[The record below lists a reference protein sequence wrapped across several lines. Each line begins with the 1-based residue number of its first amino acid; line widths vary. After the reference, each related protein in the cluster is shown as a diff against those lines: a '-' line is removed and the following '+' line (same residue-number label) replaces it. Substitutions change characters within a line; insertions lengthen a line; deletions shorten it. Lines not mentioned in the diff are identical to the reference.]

1 MQYWL
6 PQELTMQG
14 EQVEIANFLAQHP
27 PFDDL
32 PQKAINELAQNVE
45 VAYFRAETEIL
56 KLGQDISDL
65 YVIRSGSV
73 EMYRRDGELYNRLAT
88 AGIFGQMGLLMN
100 RKVRFPATALEDTLV
115 YCINADLFNR
125 YCNEFDGFAEYFEA
139 DGNVRLHQAIVE
151 QADSNDLTTAKI
163 KSLIHRD
170 VVTVDASTPV
180 QDIAQ
185 LMTDES
191 VSSVLVTDVNKPIN
205 DDPLEDD
212 GQVVGIITDKDLRI
226 KVVAQGLS
234 FETLAKEIMSTNLI
248 LLDENDYIFEAVL
261 AMLRDNLH
269 HLPVVKK
276 KRPIGVISLSDILR
290 YESQSSLL
298 LVRGILAQQSID
310 DLAHYAR
317 QLPNV
322 FVRMVNEDANS
333 HMVGTAMAVIG
344 RTFKQRLLVLA
355 EEKFG
360 PPPVP
365 YCFIALGSMARD
377 EQLIVTDQ
385 DNALILDD
393 SYDDEIHNEYFQNLS
408 DFVCDGLAQ
417 CGYTYCDGEIMA
429 SFKKWRKTRSEWFE
443 QFAQWIA
450 EPKPQALLNSSIFF
464 DLDGVW
470 GKTKWAT
477 DLQVFIAKQSKSN
490 RIFLANMAA
499 NARNRTPPLGFF
511 KGFVL
516 EHNGQHQRSMNLKR
530 RGTAPLSD
538 VIRVHALAIGS
549 RTQNSFERLEDIIE
563 AKLLPQG
570 KAQDLRD
577 ALEYIAMTRIR
588 HQAWQI
594 EQGEEPDNNI
604 DPHLLSPFEQR
615 NLKEAFAILEKA
627 QSYLKFSYTAH
638 SSVK

>member
-1 MQYWL
+1 MQA
-6 PQELTMQG
+6 
-14 EQVEIANFLAQHP
+14 EQVEIAQFLAQHP

-32 PQKAINELAQNVE
+32 PTKALNELAQQVE
-45 VAYFRAETEIL
+45 VAYYRSQTDIL
-56 KLGQDISDL
+56 TLGQDIADL
-65 YVIRSGSV
+65 FVIRSGSV
-73 EMYRRDGELYNRLAT
+73 EIYRRNNELYNRLEVG
-88 AGIFGQMGLLMN
+88 GIFGQMGLLMN
-100 RKVRFPATALEDTLV
+100 RKVRFPAKALEDTLV
-115 YCINADLFNR
+115 YCINVDIFNR
-125 YCNEFDGFAEYFEA
+125 YCDEFDSFADYFEE
-139 DGNVRLHQAIVE
+139 DGNVRLRQAIVE
-151 QADSNDLTTAKI
+151 QADGNDLTTAKV

-170 VVTVDASTPV
+170 VVTVDTQTTV
-180 QDIAQ
+180 QDVAKI
-185 LMTDES
+185 MTDEA
-191 VSSVLVTDVNKPIN
+191 VSSVLVTDANKPIS
-205 DDPLEDD
+205 DDPEEDD
-212 GQVVGIITDKDLRI
+212 GQIAGIITDRDLRT
-226 KVVAQGLS
+226 KVVAEGLALNVKA
-234 FETLAKEIMSTNLI
+234 EQIMSTNLV
-248 LLDENDYIFEAVL
+248 LLDANAYVFEAVL

-269 HLPVVKK
+269 HLPVVQKR
-276 KRPIGVISLSDILR
+276 RPIGVISLSDILR

-298 LVRGILAQQSID
+298 LVRGILAQQTIE

-393 SYDDEIHNEYFQNLS
+393 SYDDDKHNDYFQNIS

-429 SFKKWRKTRSEWFE
+429 SFKKWRKTRSQWFD
-443 QFAQWIA
+443 QFTQWI
-450 EPKPQALLNSSIFF
+450 EQPKPQALLNSSIFF

-470 GKTKWAT
+470 GKTKWAEE
-477 DLQVFIAKQSKSN
+477 LKKFIAKQSKTN
-490 RIFLANMAA
+490 RVFLANMAA

-516 EHNGQHQRSMNLKR
+516 EHNGQHKRSMNLKR

-549 RTQNSFERLEDIIE
+549 RKQNSFERLEDIIE
-563 AKLLPQG
+563 AKLLPEG

-577 ALEYIAMTRIR
+577 SLEYIAMMRIR

-594 EQGEEPDNNI
+594 EQGEEPDNDL

-627 QSYLKFSYTAH
+627 QSYLKFSYSANVG
-638 SSVK
+638 VKH

>member
-1 MQYWL
+1 MQS
-6 PQELTMQG
+6 
-14 EQVEIANFLAQHP
+14 EQIEIAQFLSQHP

-32 PQKAINELAQNVE
+32 PQKALDELAKQVE
-45 VAYFRAETEIL
+45 VSYFRANTDIL
-56 KLGQDISDL
+56 QYGQDIADL
-65 YVIRSGSV
+65 YIIRSGAV

-115 YCINADLFNR
+115 YCINVDIFLQYCDEFEVFAD
-125 YCNEFDGFAEYFEA
+125 YFET

-151 QADSNDLTTAKI
+151 QADGNDLTTAKV
-163 KSLIHRD
+163 KSLLHRD
-170 VVTVDASTPV
+170 VVTVDATETV
-180 QDIAQ
+180 KNIAQ

-205 DDPLEDD
+205 NDPQEDD
-212 GQVVGIITDKDLRI
+212 GQVVGIITDKDLRT
-226 KVVAQGLS
+226 KVVAQGL
-234 FETLAKEIMSTNLI
+234 EYNTPAHVIMSTNLV
-248 LLDENDYIFEAVL
+248 LLDQNDYIFEAVL

-269 HLPVVKK
+269 HLPVVQK

-298 LVRGILAQQSID
+298 LVRGILAQQSVE
-310 DLAHYAR
+310 DLAHYAN
-317 QLPNV
+317 QLPRV

-344 RTFKQRLLVLA
+344 RTFKQRLLILA

-385 DNALILDD
+385 DNALILDN
-393 SYDDEIHNEYFQNLS
+393 SYDDEKHNAYFQNLS

-417 CGYTYCDGEIMA
+417 CGYSYCDGEIMA
-429 SFKKWRKTRSEWFE
+429 SFKKWRKTQDQWFE

-470 GKTKWAT
+470 GKTKWANELKT
-477 DLQVFIAKQSKSN
+477 YIAQHSANN
-490 RIFLANMAA
+490 RLFLANMAA

-516 EHNGQHQRSMNLKR
+516 EHNGQHQKSMNLKR

-538 VIRVHALAIGS
+538 VVRVHALAIGS
-549 RTQNSFERLEDIIE
+549 RKQNSFDRLEDIIE
-563 AKLLPQG
+563 ANVLPAG

-577 ALEYIAMTRIR
+577 ALEYISMTRIR

-594 EQGEEPDNNI
+594 EQGEVPDNNL

-615 NLKEAFAILEKA
+615 HLKDAFAILDKA
-627 QSYLKFSYTAH
+627 QNYLKFCYTAH
-638 SSVK
+638 SGVK

>member
-1 MQYWL
+1 MQA
-6 PQELTMQG
+6 
-14 EQVEIANFLAQHP
+14 EQVEIAQFLAQHP

-32 PQKAINELAQNVE
+32 PTNALNELAQQVE
-45 VAYFRAETEIL
+45 VAYYRSQTDIL
-56 KLGQDISDL
+56 TLGQDIADL
-65 YVIRSGSV
+65 FIIRSGSV
-73 EMYRRDGELYNRLAT
+73 EIYRRNNELYNRLDVG
-88 AGIFGQMGLLMN
+88 GIFGQMGLLMN
-100 RKVRFPATALEDTLV
+100 RKVRFPAKALEDTLV
-115 YCINADLFNR
+115 YCINFELFNR
-125 YCNEFDGFAEYFEA
+125 YCDEFDGFADYFEA
-139 DGNVRLHQAIVE
+139 DGNVRLRQALVE
-151 QADSNDLTTAKI
+151 QADSNDLTTAKV

-170 VVTVDASTPV
+170 VVTLSTQTTI
-180 QDIAQ
+180 QDVAKV
-185 LMTDES
+185 MTEEA
-191 VSSVLVTDVNKPIN
+191 VSSVLVTDLDKPIS
-205 DDPLEDD
+205 DDPEEDD
-212 GQVVGIITDKDLRI
+212 GQIVGIITDRDIRT
-226 KVVAQGLS
+226 KVVAQGLGLDV
-234 FETLAKEIMSTNLI
+234 TADKIMSTNLV
-248 LLDENDYIFEAVL
+248 LLDSNAYVFEAVL

-269 HLPVVKK
+269 HLPVVQKR
-276 KRPIGVISLSDILR
+276 RPIGVISLSDILR

-298 LVRGILAQQSID
+298 LVRGILAQQTIE

-333 HMVGTAMAVIG
+333 HMIGTAMAVIG

-355 EEKFG
+355 EEKYG

-393 SYDDEIHNEYFQNLS
+393 NYDDEKHNEYFQNIS

-417 CGYTYCDGEIMA
+417 CGYTYCSGEIMA
-429 SFKKWRKTRSEWFE
+429 SFKKWRKTRSQWFD
-443 QFAQWIA
+443 QFSQWIA
-450 EPKPQALLNSSIFF
+450 LPKPQALLNSSIFF

-470 GKTKWAT
+470 GKTKWA
-477 DLQVFIAKQSKSN
+477 DELKIFIAKQSKQN
-490 RIFLANMAA
+490 RVFLANMAA

-516 EHNGQHQRSMNLKR
+516 EHNGQHKRSMNLKR

-549 RTQNSFERLEDIIE
+549 RKQNSFERLEDIIE
-563 AKLLPQG
+563 SRLLPEG

-577 ALEYIAMTRIR
+577 ALEYIAMMRIR

-594 EQGEEPDNNI
+594 EQEEEPDNDI

-627 QSYLKFSYTAH
+627 QSYLKFSYSANVG
-638 SSVK
+638 VK

>member
-1 MQYWL
+1 MQA
-6 PQELTMQG
+6 
-14 EQVEIANFLAQHP
+14 EQVEIAQFLAQHP

-32 PQKAINELAQNVE
+32 PTNALNELAQQVE
-45 VAYFRAETEIL
+45 VAYYRSQTDIL
-56 KLGQDISDL
+56 TLGQDIADL
-65 YVIRSGSV
+65 FIIRSGSV
-73 EMYRRDGELYNRLAT
+73 EIYRRNNELYNRLDVG
-88 AGIFGQMGLLMN
+88 GIFGQMGLLMN
-100 RKVRFPATALEDTLV
+100 RKVRFPAKALEDTLV
-115 YCINADLFNR
+115 YCINFTLFNR
-125 YCNEFDGFAEYFEA
+125 FCDEFDGFADYFEA
-139 DGNVRLHQAIVE
+139 DGNVRLRQALVE
-151 QADSNDLTTAKI
+151 QADSNDLTTAKV

-170 VVTVDASTPV
+170 VVTLSTQTTI
-180 QDIAQ
+180 QDVAKV
-185 LMTDES
+185 MTEEA
-191 VSSVLVTDVNKPIN
+191 VSSVLVTDIDKPIS
-205 DDPLEDD
+205 DDPEEDD
-212 GQVVGIITDKDLRI
+212 GQIVGIITDRDIRT
-226 KVVAQGLS
+226 KVVAEGLGLDV
-234 FETLAKEIMSTNLI
+234 TADKIMSTNLV
-248 LLDENDYIFEAVL
+248 LLDSNAYVFEAVL

-269 HLPVVKK
+269 HLPVVQKR
-276 KRPIGVISLSDILR
+276 RPIGVISLSDILR

-298 LVRGILAQQSID
+298 LVRGILAQQTIE

-333 HMVGTAMAVIG
+333 HMIGTAMAVIG

-355 EEKFG
+355 EEKYG

-393 SYDDEIHNEYFQNLS
+393 NYDDEKHNEYFQNIS

-417 CGYTYCDGEIMA
+417 CGYTYCSGEIMA
-429 SFKKWRKTRSEWFE
+429 SFKKWRKTRSQWFD
-443 QFAQWIA
+443 QFSQWIA
-450 EPKPQALLNSSIFF
+450 LPKPQALLNSSIFF

-470 GKTKWAT
+470 GKTKWA
-477 DLQVFIAKQSKSN
+477 DELKIFIAKQSKQN
-490 RIFLANMAA
+490 RVFLANMAA

-516 EHNGQHQRSMNLKR
+516 EHNGQHKRSMNLKR

-549 RTQNSFERLEDIIE
+549 RKQNSFERLEDIIE
-563 AKLLPQG
+563 SRLLPEG

-577 ALEYIAMTRIR
+577 ALEYIAMMRIR

-594 EQGEEPDNNI
+594 EQEEEPDNDI

-627 QSYLKFSYTAH
+627 QSYLKFSYSANAG
-638 SSVK
+638 VK

>member
-1 MQYWL
+1 MQA
-6 PQELTMQG
+6 
-14 EQVEIANFLAQHP
+14 EQIEIAQFLAQHP
-27 PFDDL
+27 PFNDL
-32 PQKAINELAQNVE
+32 PIKALNELAQQVE
-45 VAYFRAETEIL
+45 VAYFRAQTEIL
-56 KLGQDISDL
+56 QLGQDIADL

-73 EMYRRDGELYNRLAT
+73 EMYRRNGELYNRLAVG
-88 AGIFGQMGLLMN
+88 GIFGQMGLLMN

-115 YCINADLFNR
+115 YCINVELFNR
-125 YCNEFDGFAEYFEA
+125 YCDEFDAFADYFET

-151 QADSNDLTTAKI
+151 QADSNDLTTAKV

-170 VVTVDASTPV
+170 VVTVLTTSTV
-180 QDIAQ
+180 QDVAK
-185 LMTDES
+185 LMSEEA
-191 VSSVLVTDVNKPIN
+191 VSSVLVTDINKPVN
-205 DDPLEDD
+205 DDPEEDD
-212 GQVVGIITDKDLRI
+212 GQVVGIITDRDLRN
-226 KVVAQGLS
+226 KVVAPGLS
-234 FETLAKEIMSTNLI
+234 FDTQAQHIMSTNLVI
-248 LLDENDYIFEAVL
+248 LDANAYVFEAVL
-261 AMLRDNLH
+261 AMLRDSLH
-269 HLPVVKK
+269 HLPVVQKR
-276 KRPIGVISLSDILR
+276 RPIGVISLSDILR

-298 LVRGILAQQSID
+298 LVRGILAQQSVE
-310 DLAHYAR
+310 DLTHYAR

-344 RTFKQRLLVLA
+344 RTFKQRLLILA
-355 EEKFG
+355 EEKYG
-360 PPPVP
+360 PAPVP

-393 SYDDEIHNEYFQNLS
+393 SYNDELHNEYFQNIA

-429 SFKKWRKTRSEWFE
+429 SFKKWRKTRSQWFE
-443 QFAQWIA
+443 QFADWIA
-450 EPKPQALLNSSIFF
+450 KPKPQTLLHSSIFF

-470 GKTKWAT
+470 GKTKWA
-477 DLQVFIAKQSKSN
+477 DELKVFVAKQSKAN
-490 RIFLANMAA
+490 RVFLANMAA

-516 EHNGQHQRSMNLKR
+516 EHNGQHKHSMNLKR

-549 RTQNSFERLEDIIE
+549 RKQNSFDRLEDIIA
-563 AKLLPQG
+563 AKSLPEG

-577 ALEYIAMTRIR
+577 ALEYIAMMRIR
-588 HQAWQI
+588 HQALQI
-594 EQGEEPDNNI
+594 EQGEEPDNNL
-604 DPHLLSPFEQR
+604 DPHQLSPFEQR

-627 QSYLKFSYTAH
+627 QNYLKFSFISNTN
-638 SSVK
+638 VK

>member
-1 MQYWL
+1 MQA
-6 PQELTMQG
+6 
-14 EQVEIANFLAQHP
+14 EQVEIAQFLAQHP

-32 PQKAINELAQNVE
+32 PTNALNELAQQVE
-45 VAYFRAETEIL
+45 VAYYRSQTDIL
-56 KLGQDISDL
+56 TLGQDIADL
-65 YVIRSGSV
+65 FIIRSGSV
-73 EMYRRDGELYNRLAT
+73 EIYRRNNELYNRLDVG
-88 AGIFGQMGLLMN
+88 GIFGQMGLLMN
-100 RKVRFPATALEDTLV
+100 RKVRFPAKALEDTLV
-115 YCINADLFNR
+115 YCINFTLFNR
-125 YCNEFDGFAEYFEA
+125 FCDEFDGFADYFEA
-139 DGNVRLHQAIVE
+139 DGNVRLRQALVE
-151 QADSNDLTTAKI
+151 QADSNDLTTAKV

-170 VVTVDASTPV
+170 VVTLSTQTTI
-180 QDIAQ
+180 QDVAKV
-185 LMTDES
+185 MTEEA
-191 VSSVLVTDVNKPIN
+191 VSSVLVTDLNKPIS
-205 DDPLEDD
+205 DDPEEDD
-212 GQVVGIITDKDLRI
+212 GQIVGIITDRDIRT
-226 KVVAQGLS
+226 KVVAEGLGLDV
-234 FETLAKEIMSTNLI
+234 TADKIMSTNLV
-248 LLDENDYIFEAVL
+248 LLDSNAYVFEAVL

-269 HLPVVKK
+269 HLPVVQKR
-276 KRPIGVISLSDILR
+276 RPIGVISLSDILR

-298 LVRGILAQQSID
+298 LVRGILAQQTIE

-333 HMVGTAMAVIG
+333 HMIGTAMAVIG

-355 EEKFG
+355 EEKYG

-393 SYDDEIHNEYFQNLS
+393 NYDDEKHNEYFQNIS

-417 CGYTYCDGEIMA
+417 CGYTYCSGEIMA
-429 SFKKWRKTRSEWFE
+429 SFKKWRKTRSQWFD
-443 QFAQWIA
+443 QFSQWIA
-450 EPKPQALLNSSIFF
+450 LPKPQALLNSSIFF

-470 GKTKWAT
+470 GKTKWA
-477 DLQVFIAKQSKSN
+477 DELKIFIAKQSKQN
-490 RIFLANMAA
+490 RVFLANMAA

-516 EHNGQHQRSMNLKR
+516 EHNGQHKRSMNLKR

-549 RTQNSFERLEDIIE
+549 RKQNSFERLEDIIE
-563 AKLLPQG
+563 SRLLPEG

-577 ALEYIAMTRIR
+577 ALEYIAMMRIR

-594 EQGEEPDNNI
+594 EQEEEPDNDI

-627 QSYLKFSYTAH
+627 QSYLKFSYSANAG
-638 SSVK
+638 VK

>member
-1 MQYWL
+1 MQS
-6 PQELTMQG
+6 
-14 EQVEIANFLAQHP
+14 EQIEIAQFLSQHP

-32 PQKAINELAQNVE
+32 PQKALDELAKQVE
-45 VAYFRAETEIL
+45 VSYFRANTDIL
-56 KLGQDISDL
+56 QYGQDIADL
-65 YVIRSGSV
+65 YIIRSGAV

-115 YCINADLFNR
+115 YCINVDIFLQYCDEFEVFAD
-125 YCNEFDGFAEYFEA
+125 YFET

-151 QADSNDLTTAKI
+151 QADGNDLTTAKV
-163 KSLIHRD
+163 KSLLHRD
-170 VVTVDASTPV
+170 VVTVDATETV
-180 QDIAQ
+180 KNIAQ
-185 LMTDES
+185 LMTAES

-205 DDPLEDD
+205 NDPQEDD
-212 GQVVGIITDKDLRI
+212 GQVVGIITDKDLRT
-226 KVVAQGLS
+226 KVVAKGL
-234 FETLAKEIMSTNLI
+234 EYNTPAHVIMSTNLV
-248 LLDENDYIFEAVL
+248 LLDQNDYIFEAVL

-269 HLPVVKK
+269 HLPVVQK

-298 LVRGILAQQSID
+298 LVRGILAQQSVE
-310 DLAHYAR
+310 DLAHYAN
-317 QLPNV
+317 QLPRV

-344 RTFKQRLLVLA
+344 RTFKQRLLILA

-385 DNALILDD
+385 DNALILDN
-393 SYDDEIHNEYFQNLS
+393 SYDDEKHNAYFQNLS

-417 CGYTYCDGEIMA
+417 CGYSYCDGEIMA
-429 SFKKWRKTRSEWFE
+429 SFKKWRKTQDQWFE

-470 GKTKWAT
+470 GKTKWANELKT
-477 DLQVFIAKQSKSN
+477 YIAQHSANN
-490 RIFLANMAA
+490 RVFLANMAA

-516 EHNGQHQRSMNLKR
+516 EHNGQHQKSMNLKR

-538 VIRVHALAIGS
+538 VVRVHALAIGS
-549 RTQNSFERLEDIIE
+549 RKQNSFDRLEDIIE
-563 AKLLPQG
+563 ANILPAG

-577 ALEYIAMTRIR
+577 ALEYISMTRIR

-594 EQGEEPDNNI
+594 EQGEVPDNNL

-615 NLKEAFAILEKA
+615 HLKDAFAILDKA
-627 QSYLKFSYTAH
+627 QNYLKFCYTAH
-638 SSVK
+638 SGVK

>member
-1 MQYWL
+1 MQS
-6 PQELTMQG
+6 
-14 EQVEIANFLAQHP
+14 EQIEIAQFLSQHP

-32 PQKAINELAQNVE
+32 PQKALDELAKQVE
-45 VAYFRAETEIL
+45 VSYFRANTDIL
-56 KLGQDISDL
+56 QYGQDIADL
-65 YVIRSGSV
+65 YIIRSGAV

-115 YCINADLFNR
+115 YCINVDIFLQYCDEFEVFAD
-125 YCNEFDGFAEYFEA
+125 YFET

-151 QADSNDLTTAKI
+151 QADGNDLTTAKV
-163 KSLIHRD
+163 KSLLHRD
-170 VVTVDASTPV
+170 VVTVDATETV
-180 QDIAQ
+180 KNIAQ

-205 DDPLEDD
+205 NDPQEDD
-212 GQVVGIITDKDLRI
+212 GQVVGIITDKDLRT
-226 KVVAQGLS
+226 KVVAQGL
-234 FETLAKEIMSTNLI
+234 EYNTPAHVIMSTNLV
-248 LLDENDYIFEAVL
+248 LLDQNDYIFEAVL

-269 HLPVVKK
+269 HLPVVQK

-298 LVRGILAQQSID
+298 LVRGILAQQSVE
-310 DLAHYAR
+310 DLAHYAN
-317 QLPNV
+317 QLPRV

-344 RTFKQRLLVLA
+344 RTFKQRLLILA

-385 DNALILDD
+385 DNALILDN
-393 SYDDEIHNEYFQNLS
+393 SYDDEKHNAYFQNLS

-417 CGYTYCDGEIMA
+417 CGYSYCDGEIMA
-429 SFKKWRKTRSEWFE
+429 SFKKWRKTQDQWFE

-450 EPKPQALLNSSIFF
+450 EPKPQALLNSCIFF

-470 GKTKWAT
+470 GKTKWANELKT
-477 DLQVFIAKQSKSN
+477 YIAQHSANN
-490 RIFLANMAA
+490 RLFLANMAA

-516 EHNGQHQRSMNLKR
+516 EHNGQHQKSMNLKR

-538 VIRVHALAIGS
+538 VVRVHALAIGS
-549 RTQNSFERLEDIIE
+549 RKQNSFDRLEDIIE
-563 AKLLPQG
+563 ANVLPAG

-577 ALEYIAMTRIR
+577 ALEYISMTRIR

-594 EQGEEPDNNI
+594 EQGEVPDNNL

-615 NLKEAFAILEKA
+615 HLKDAFAILDKA
-627 QSYLKFSYTAH
+627 QNYLKFCYTAH
-638 SSVK
+638 SGVK

>member
-1 MQYWL
+1 MQA
-6 PQELTMQG
+6 
-14 EQVEIANFLAQHP
+14 EQIEIAQFLAQHP
-27 PFDDL
+27 PFNDL
-32 PQKAINELAQNVE
+32 PIKALNELAQQVE
-45 VAYFRAETEIL
+45 VAYFRAQTEIL
-56 KLGQDISDL
+56 QLGQDIADL

-73 EMYRRDGELYNRLAT
+73 EMYRRNGELYNRLAVG
-88 AGIFGQMGLLMN
+88 GIFGQMGLLMN

-115 YCINADLFNR
+115 YCINVELFNR
-125 YCNEFDGFAEYFEA
+125 YCDEFDAFADYFET

-151 QADSNDLTTAKI
+151 QADSNDLTTAKV

-170 VVTVDASTPV
+170 VVTVLTTSTV
-180 QDIAQ
+180 QDIAK
-185 LMTDES
+185 LMSEEA
-191 VSSVLVTDVNKPIN
+191 VSSVLVTDINKPVN
-205 DDPLEDD
+205 DDPEEDD
-212 GQVVGIITDKDLRI
+212 GQVVGIITDRDLRN
-226 KVVAQGLS
+226 KVVAPGLS
-234 FETLAKEIMSTNLI
+234 FDTQAQHIMSTNLVI
-248 LLDENDYIFEAVL
+248 LDANAYVFEAVL
-261 AMLRDNLH
+261 AMLRDSLH
-269 HLPVVKK
+269 HLPVVQKR
-276 KRPIGVISLSDILR
+276 RPIGVISLSDILR

-298 LVRGILAQQSID
+298 LVRGILAQQSVE
-310 DLAHYAR
+310 DLTHYAR

-344 RTFKQRLLVLA
+344 RTFKQRLLILA
-355 EEKFG
+355 EEKYG
-360 PPPVP
+360 PAPVP

-393 SYDDEIHNEYFQNLS
+393 SYNDELHNEYFQNIA

-429 SFKKWRKTRSEWFE
+429 SFKKWRKTRSQWFE
-443 QFAQWIA
+443 QFADWIA
-450 EPKPQALLNSSIFF
+450 KPKPQTLLHSSIFF

-470 GKTKWAT
+470 GKTKWA
-477 DLQVFIAKQSKSN
+477 DELKVFVAKQSKAN
-490 RIFLANMAA
+490 RVFLANMAA

-516 EHNGQHQRSMNLKR
+516 EHNGQHKHSMNLKR

-549 RTQNSFERLEDIIE
+549 RKQNSFDRLEDIIA
-563 AKLLPQG
+563 AKSLPEG

-577 ALEYIAMTRIR
+577 ALEYIAMMRIR
-588 HQAWQI
+588 HQALQI
-594 EQGEEPDNNI
+594 DQGEEPDNNL
-604 DPHLLSPFEQR
+604 DPHQLSPFEQR

-627 QSYLKFSYTAH
+627 QNYLKFSFISNTN
-638 SSVK
+638 VK

>member
-1 MQYWL
+1 MQS
-6 PQELTMQG
+6 
-14 EQVEIANFLAQHP
+14 EQIEIAQFLSQHP

-32 PQKAINELAQNVE
+32 PQKALDELAKQVE
-45 VAYFRAETEIL
+45 VSYFRANTDIL
-56 KLGQDISDL
+56 QYGQDIADL
-65 YVIRSGSV
+65 YIIRSGAV

-115 YCINADLFNR
+115 YCINVDIFLQYCDEFEVFAD
-125 YCNEFDGFAEYFEA
+125 YFET

-151 QADSNDLTTAKI
+151 QADGNDLTTAKV
-163 KSLIHRD
+163 KSLLHRD
-170 VVTVDASTPV
+170 VVTVDATETV
-180 QDIAQ
+180 KNIAQ

-205 DDPLEDD
+205 NDPQEDD
-212 GQVVGIITDKDLRI
+212 GQVVGIITDKDLRT
-226 KVVAQGLS
+226 KVVAQGL
-234 FETLAKEIMSTNLI
+234 EYNTPAHVIMSTNLV
-248 LLDENDYIFEAVL
+248 LLDQNDYIFEAVL

-269 HLPVVKK
+269 HLPVVQK

-298 LVRGILAQQSID
+298 LVRGILAQQSVE
-310 DLAHYAR
+310 DLAHYAN
-317 QLPNV
+317 QLPRV

-344 RTFKQRLLVLA
+344 RTFKQRLLILA

-385 DNALILDD
+385 DNALILDN
-393 SYDDEIHNEYFQNLS
+393 SYDDEKHNAYFQNLS

-417 CGYTYCDGEIMA
+417 CGYSYCDGEIMA
-429 SFKKWRKTRSEWFE
+429 SFKKWRKTQDQWFE

-470 GKTKWAT
+470 GKTKWANE
-477 DLQVFIAKQSKSN
+477 LKRYIAKHSANN
-490 RIFLANMAA
+490 RLFLANMAA

-516 EHNGQHQRSMNLKR
+516 EHNGQHQKSMNLKR

-538 VIRVHALAIGS
+538 VVRVHALAIGS
-549 RTQNSFERLEDIIE
+549 RKQNSFDRLEDIIE
-563 AKLLPQG
+563 ANVLPAG

-577 ALEYIAMTRIR
+577 ALEYISMTRIR

-594 EQGEEPDNNI
+594 EQGEVPDNNL

-615 NLKEAFAILEKA
+615 HLKDAFAILDKA
-627 QSYLKFSYTAH
+627 QNYLKFFYTAH
-638 SSVK
+638 SGVK

>member
-1 MQYWL
+1 MQA
-6 PQELTMQG
+6 
-14 EQVEIANFLAQHP
+14 EQIEIAQFLAQHP
-27 PFDDL
+27 PFNDL
-32 PQKAINELAQNVE
+32 PIKALNELAQQVE
-45 VAYFRAETEIL
+45 VAYFRAQTEIL
-56 KLGQDISDL
+56 QLGQDIADL

-73 EMYRRDGELYNRLAT
+73 EMYRRNGELYNRLAVG
-88 AGIFGQMGLLMN
+88 GIFGQMGLLMN

-115 YCINADLFNR
+115 YCINVELFNR
-125 YCNEFDGFAEYFEA
+125 YCDEFDAFADYFET

-151 QADSNDLTTAKI
+151 QADSNDLTTAKV

-170 VVTVDASTPV
+170 VVTVLTTSTV
-180 QDIAQ
+180 QDVAK
-185 LMTDES
+185 LMSEEA
-191 VSSVLVTDVNKPIN
+191 VSSVLVTDINKPIN
-205 DDPLEDD
+205 DDPEEDD
-212 GQVVGIITDKDLRI
+212 GQVVGIITDRDLRN
-226 KVVAQGLS
+226 KVVAPGLS
-234 FETLAKEIMSTNLI
+234 FDTQAQHIMSTNLVI
-248 LLDENDYIFEAVL
+248 LDANAYVFEAVL
-261 AMLRDNLH
+261 AMLRDSLH
-269 HLPVVKK
+269 HLPVVQKR
-276 KRPIGVISLSDILR
+276 RPIGVISLSDILR

-298 LVRGILAQQSID
+298 LVRGILAQQSVE
-310 DLAHYAR
+310 DLTHYAR

-344 RTFKQRLLVLA
+344 RTFKQRLLILA
-355 EEKFG
+355 EEKYG
-360 PPPVP
+360 PAPVP

-393 SYDDEIHNEYFQNLS
+393 SYNDELHNEYFQNIA

-429 SFKKWRKTRSEWFE
+429 SFKKWRKTRSQWFE
-443 QFAQWIA
+443 QFADWIA
-450 EPKPQALLNSSIFF
+450 KPKPQTLLHSSIFF

-470 GKTKWAT
+470 GKTKWA
-477 DLQVFIAKQSKSN
+477 DELKVFVAKQSKAN
-490 RIFLANMAA
+490 RVFLANMAA

-516 EHNGQHQRSMNLKR
+516 EHNGQHKHSMNLKR

-549 RTQNSFERLEDIIE
+549 RKQNSFDRLEDIIA
-563 AKLLPQG
+563 AKSLPEG

-577 ALEYIAMTRIR
+577 ALEYIAMMRIR
-588 HQAWQI
+588 HQALQI
-594 EQGEEPDNNI
+594 EQGEEPDNNL
-604 DPHLLSPFEQR
+604 DPHQLSPFEQR

-627 QSYLKFSYTAH
+627 QNYLKFSFISNT
-638 SSVK
+638 SVK

>member
-1 MQYWL
+1 MQA
-6 PQELTMQG
+6 
-14 EQVEIANFLAQHP
+14 EQVEIAQFLAQHP

-32 PQKAINELAQNVE
+32 PTNALNELAQQVE
-45 VAYFRAETEIL
+45 VAYYRSQTDIL
-56 KLGQDISDL
+56 TLGQDIADL
-65 YVIRSGSV
+65 FIIRSGSV
-73 EMYRRDGELYNRLAT
+73 EIYRRNNELYNRLDVG
-88 AGIFGQMGLLMN
+88 GIFGQMGLLMN
-100 RKVRFPATALEDTLV
+100 RKVRFPAKALEDTLV
-115 YCINADLFNR
+115 YCINFTLFNR
-125 YCNEFDGFAEYFEA
+125 FCDEFDSFADYFEA
-139 DGNVRLHQAIVE
+139 DGNVRLRQALVE
-151 QADSNDLTTAKI
+151 QADSNDLTTAKV

-170 VVTVDASTPV
+170 VVTLSTQTTI
-180 QDIAQ
+180 QDVAKV
-185 LMTDES
+185 MTEEA
-191 VSSVLVTDVNKPIN
+191 VSSVLVTDLDKPIS
-205 DDPLEDD
+205 DDPEEDD
-212 GQVVGIITDKDLRI
+212 GQIVGIITDRDIRT
-226 KVVAQGLS
+226 KVVAEGLGLDV
-234 FETLAKEIMSTNLI
+234 TADKIMSTNLV
-248 LLDENDYIFEAVL
+248 LLDSNAYVFEAVL

-269 HLPVVKK
+269 HLPVVQKR
-276 KRPIGVISLSDILR
+276 RPIGVISLSDILR

-298 LVRGILAQQSID
+298 LVRGILAQQTIE

-333 HMVGTAMAVIG
+333 HMIGTAMAVIG

-355 EEKFG
+355 EEKYG

-393 SYDDEIHNEYFQNLS
+393 NYDDEKHKEYFQNIS

-417 CGYTYCDGEIMA
+417 CGYTYCSGEIMA
-429 SFKKWRKTRSEWFE
+429 SFKKWRKTRSQWFD
-443 QFAQWIA
+443 QFSQWIA
-450 EPKPQALLNSSIFF
+450 LPKPQALLNSSIFF

-470 GKTKWAT
+470 GKTKWA
-477 DLQVFIAKQSKSN
+477 DELKIFIAKQSKQN
-490 RIFLANMAA
+490 RVFLANMAA

-516 EHNGQHQRSMNLKR
+516 EHNGQHKRSMNLKR

-549 RTQNSFERLEDIIE
+549 RKQNSFERLEDIIE
-563 AKLLPQG
+563 SRLLPEG

-577 ALEYIAMTRIR
+577 ALEYIAMMRIR

-594 EQGEEPDNNI
+594 EQEEEPDNDI

-627 QSYLKFSYTAH
+627 QSYLKFSYSANAG
-638 SSVK
+638 VK

>member
-1 MQYWL
+1 MQA
-6 PQELTMQG
+6 
-14 EQVEIANFLAQHP
+14 EQVEIAQFLAQHP

-32 PQKAINELAQNVE
+32 PTNALNELAQQVE
-45 VAYFRAETEIL
+45 VAYYRTQTDIL
-56 KLGQDISDL
+56 TLGQDIADL
-65 YVIRSGSV
+65 FIIRSGSV
-73 EMYRRDGELYNRLAT
+73 EIYRRNNELYNRLDVG
-88 AGIFGQMGLLMN
+88 GIFGQMGLLMN
-100 RKVRFPATALEDTLV
+100 RKVRFPAKALEDTLV
-115 YCINADLFNR
+115 YCINFELFNR
-125 YCNEFDGFAEYFEA
+125 YCDEFDSFADYFEA
-139 DGNVRLHQAIVE
+139 DGNVRLRQALVE
-151 QADSNDLTTAKI
+151 QADSNDLTTAKV

-170 VVTVDASTPV
+170 VVTLSTQTTI
-180 QDIAQ
+180 QDVAKV
-185 LMTDES
+185 MTEEAI
-191 VSSVLVTDVNKPIN
+191 SSVLVTDLNKPIS
-205 DDPLEDD
+205 DDPEEDD
-212 GQVVGIITDKDLRI
+212 GQIVGIITDRDIRT
-226 KVVAQGLS
+226 KVVAEGLGLDV
-234 FETLAKEIMSTNLI
+234 TADKIMSTNLV
-248 LLDENDYIFEAVL
+248 LLDSNAYVFEAVL

-269 HLPVVKK
+269 HLPVVQKR
-276 KRPIGVISLSDILR
+276 RPIGVISQSDILR

-298 LVRGILAQQSID
+298 LVRGILAQQTIE

-317 QLPNV
+317 QLPSV

-333 HMVGTAMAVIG
+333 HMIGTAMAVIG

-393 SYDDEIHNEYFQNLS
+393 NYDDEKHNEYFQNLS

-417 CGYTYCDGEIMA
+417 CGYTYCSGEIMA
-429 SFKKWRKTRSEWFE
+429 SFKKWRKTRSQWFD
-443 QFAQWIA
+443 QFSQWIA
-450 EPKPQALLNSSIFF
+450 LPKPQALLNSSIFF

-470 GKTKWAT
+470 GKTKWADELKT
-477 DLQVFIAKQSKSN
+477 FIAKQTKQN
-490 RIFLANMAA
+490 RVFLANMAA

-516 EHNGQHQRSMNLKR
+516 EHNGQHKRSMNLKR

-549 RTQNSFERLEDIIE
+549 RKQNSFERLEDIIE
-563 AKLLPQG
+563 SRLLPEG

-577 ALEYIAMTRIR
+577 ALEYIAMMRIR

-594 EQGEEPDNNI
+594 EQEEEPDNDI

-627 QSYLKFSYTAH
+627 QSYLKFSYSANVG
-638 SSVK
+638 VK

>member
-1 MQYWL
+1 MQN
-6 PQELTMQG
+6 
-14 EQVEIANFLAQHP
+14 EQYEIAQFLAQHP
-27 PFDDL
+27 PFNDL
-32 PQKAINELAQNVE
+32 PETALNKLAQNVE
-45 VAYFRAETEIL
+45 VAYFRAHTQIL
-56 KLGQDISDL
+56 HFGNDIADL

-73 EMYRRDGELYNRLAT
+73 ELYRRNDELYNRIAS
-88 AGIFGQMGLLMN
+88 GGVFGQMGLLMN

-115 YCINADLFNR
+115 YCINVKLFEH
-125 YCNEFDGFAEYFEA
+125 YCDEFDAFADFFET

-151 QADSNDLTTAKI
+151 HADSNDLTTAKV

-170 VVTVDASTPV
+170 VVTVDAQAIV

-185 LMTDES
+185 LMTDEA
-191 VSSVLVTDVNKPIN
+191 VSSVLVTDINKPIN
-205 DDPLEDD
+205 DDPEEDD
-212 GQVVGIITDKDLRI
+212 GQVVGIITDKDLRT
-226 KVVAQGLS
+226 KVVAKGLS
-234 FETLAKEIMSTNLI
+234 FNTKAEDIMSTHLV
-248 LLDENDYIFEAVL
+248 LLDANAYVFEAVL

-269 HLPVVKK
+269 HLPVVQKR
-276 KRPIGVISLSDILR
+276 RPIGVISLSDILR

-298 LVRGILAQQSID
+298 LVRGILAQQSIE
-310 DLAHYAR
+310 DLTHYAR
-317 QLPNV
+317 QLPSV
-322 FVRMVNEDANS
+322 FARMVNEDANS
-333 HMVGTAMAVIG
+333 HMIGTAMAVIG

-355 EEKFG
+355 EEKLG

-393 SYDDEIHNEYFQNLS
+393 AYDDEHHNDYFQNIAN
-408 DFVCDGLAQ
+408 FVCDGLAQ

-429 SFKKWRKTRSEWFE
+429 SFKKWRKTRAQWFE
-443 QFAQWIA
+443 QFAQWIDQ
-450 EPKPQALLNSSIFF
+450 PKPEALLNSSIFF

-470 GKTKWAT
+470 GQTKWA
-477 DLQVFIAKQSKSN
+477 DELKIFIAKQTKNN
-490 RIFLANMAA
+490 RLFLANMAA

-516 EHNGQHQRSMNLKR
+516 EHNGQHKRSMNLKR

-549 RTQNSFERLEDIIE
+549 RKQNSFERLEDII
-563 AKLLPQG
+563 ASTLLPPG

-577 ALEYIAMTRIR
+577 ALEYISMMRIR

-594 EQGEEPDNNI
+594 EQGEEPDNDL
-604 DPHLLSPFEQR
+604 DPHQLSPFEQR

-627 QSYLKFSYTAH
+627 QSYLKFGYTANP
-638 SSVK
+638 SIK

>member
-1 MQYWL
+1 MQA
-6 PQELTMQG
+6 
-14 EQVEIANFLAQHP
+14 EQVEIAQFLAQHP

-32 PQKAINELAQNVE
+32 PTNALNELAQQVE
-45 VAYFRAETEIL
+45 VAYYRSQTDIL
-56 KLGQDISDL
+56 TLGQDIADL
-65 YVIRSGSV
+65 FIIRSGSV
-73 EMYRRDGELYNRLAT
+73 EIYRRNNELYNRLDVG
-88 AGIFGQMGLLMN
+88 GIFGQMGLLMN
-100 RKVRFPATALEDTLV
+100 RKVRFPAKALEDTLV
-115 YCINADLFNR
+115 YCINFTLFNR
-125 YCNEFDGFAEYFEA
+125 FCDEFDGFADYFEA
-139 DGNVRLHQAIVE
+139 DGNVRLRQALVE
-151 QADSNDLTTAKI
+151 QADSNDLTTAKV

-170 VVTVDASTPV
+170 VVTLSTQTTI
-180 QDIAQ
+180 QDVAKV
-185 LMTDES
+185 MTEEA
-191 VSSVLVTDVNKPIN
+191 VSSVLVTDLDKPIS
-205 DDPLEDD
+205 DDPEEDD
-212 GQVVGIITDKDLRI
+212 GQIVGIITDRDIRT
-226 KVVAQGLS
+226 KVVAEGLGLDV
-234 FETLAKEIMSTNLI
+234 TADKIMSTNLV
-248 LLDENDYIFEAVL
+248 LLDSNAYVFEAVL

-269 HLPVVKK
+269 HLPVVQKR
-276 KRPIGVISLSDILR
+276 RPIGVISLSDILR

-298 LVRGILAQQSID
+298 LVRGILAQQTIE

-333 HMVGTAMAVIG
+333 HMIGTAMAVIG

-355 EEKFG
+355 EEKYG

-393 SYDDEIHNEYFQNLS
+393 NYDDEKHNEYFQNIS

-417 CGYTYCDGEIMA
+417 CGYTYCSGEIMA
-429 SFKKWRKTRSEWFE
+429 SFKKWRKTRSQWFD
-443 QFAQWIA
+443 QFSQWIA
-450 EPKPQALLNSSIFF
+450 LPKPQALLNSSIFF

-470 GKTKWAT
+470 GKTKWA
-477 DLQVFIAKQSKSN
+477 DELKIFIAKHSKQN
-490 RIFLANMAA
+490 RVFLANMAA

-516 EHNGQHQRSMNLKR
+516 EHNGQHKRSMNLKR

-549 RTQNSFERLEDIIE
+549 RKQNSFERLEDIIE
-563 AKLLPQG
+563 SRLLPEG

-577 ALEYIAMTRIR
+577 ALEYIAMMRIR

-594 EQGEEPDNNI
+594 EQEEEPDNDI

-627 QSYLKFSYTAH
+627 QSYLKFSYSANAG
-638 SSVK
+638 VK

>member
-1 MQYWL
+1 MQS
-6 PQELTMQG
+6 
-14 EQVEIANFLAQHP
+14 EQIEIAQFLSQHP

-32 PQKAINELAQNVE
+32 PQKALDELAKQVE
-45 VAYFRAETEIL
+45 VSYFRANTDIL
-56 KLGQDISDL
+56 QYGQDIADL
-65 YVIRSGSV
+65 YIIRSGAV

-115 YCINADLFNR
+115 YCINVDIFLQYCDEFEVFAD
-125 YCNEFDGFAEYFEA
+125 YFET

-151 QADSNDLTTAKI
+151 QADGNDLTTAKV
-163 KSLIHRD
+163 KSLLHRD
-170 VVTVDASTPV
+170 VVTVDATETV
-180 QDIAQ
+180 KNIAQ

-205 DDPLEDD
+205 NDPQEDD
-212 GQVVGIITDKDLRI
+212 GQVVGIITDKDLRT
-226 KVVAQGLS
+226 KVVALGL
-234 FETLAKEIMSTNLI
+234 EYNTPAHVIMSTNLV
-248 LLDENDYIFEAVL
+248 LLDQNDYIFEAVL

-269 HLPVVKK
+269 HLPVVQK

-298 LVRGILAQQSID
+298 LVRGILAQQSVE
-310 DLAHYAR
+310 DLAHYAN
-317 QLPNV
+317 QLPRV

-344 RTFKQRLLVLA
+344 RTFKQRLLILA

-385 DNALILDD
+385 DNALILDN
-393 SYDDEIHNEYFQNLS
+393 SYDDEKHNAYFQNLS

-417 CGYTYCDGEIMA
+417 CGYSYCDGEIMA
-429 SFKKWRKTRSEWFE
+429 SFKKWRKTQDQWFE
-443 QFAQWIA
+443 QFAQWVA

-470 GKTKWAT
+470 GKTKWANELKT
-477 DLQVFIAKQSKSN
+477 YIAQHSANN
-490 RIFLANMAA
+490 RLFLANMAA

-516 EHNGQHQRSMNLKR
+516 EHNGQHQKSMNLKR

-538 VIRVHALAIGS
+538 VVRVHALAIGS
-549 RTQNSFERLEDIIE
+549 RKQNSFDRLEDIIE
-563 AKLLPQG
+563 ANILPAG

-577 ALEYIAMTRIR
+577 ALEYISMTRIR

-594 EQGEEPDNNI
+594 EQGEVPDNNL

-615 NLKEAFAILEKA
+615 HLKDAFAILDKA
-627 QSYLKFSYTAH
+627 QNYLKFCYTAH
-638 SSVK
+638 SGVK

>member
-1 MQYWL
+1 MQA
-6 PQELTMQG
+6 
-14 EQVEIANFLAQHP
+14 EQVEIAQFLAQHP
-27 PFDDL
+27 PFDEL
-32 PQKAINELAQNVE
+32 PKKALNELAQQVE
-45 VAYFRAETEIL
+45 VSYYRAQTEIL
-56 KLGQDISDL
+56 HFGEDIADL

-73 EMYRRDGELYNRLAT
+73 EMYRRNGELYNRLSVG
-88 AGIFGQMGLLMN
+88 GIFGQMGLLMN
-100 RKVRFPATALEDTLV
+100 RKVRFPATALEDSLV
-115 YCINADLFNR
+115 YCINVELFNR
-125 YCNEFDGFAEYFEA
+125 YCDEFDAFADYFET

-151 QADSNDLTTAKI
+151 QADGNDLTTAKV

-170 VVTVDASTPV
+170 VVTVDATSTI
-180 QDIAQ
+180 QDIAK
-185 LMTDES
+185 LMTEEA
-191 VSSVLVTDVNKPIN
+191 VSSVLITDVNKPIN
-205 DDPLEDD
+205 DDPEEDD
-212 GQVVGIITDKDLRI
+212 GQVVGIITDKDLRT
-226 KVVAQGLS
+226 KVVAKGLA
-234 FETLAKEIMSTNLI
+234 FDTQAKDIMSTNLV
-248 LLDENDYIFEAVL
+248 LLNANDYIFEAVL

-269 HLPVVKK
+269 HLPVVQKR
-276 KRPIGVISLSDILR
+276 RPIGVISLSDILR

-298 LVRGILAQQSID
+298 LVRGILAQQTIE

-365 YCFIALGSMARD
+365 YCFLALGSMARD

-385 DNALILDD
+385 DNALILHD
-393 SYDDEIHNEYFQNLS
+393 SYIDEIHNDYFQKMS
-408 DFVCDGLAQ
+408 DFVCDGLAK
-417 CGYTYCDGEIMA
+417 CGYTYCTGGIMA
-429 SFKKWRKTRSEWFE
+429 SFKQWRKTRSQWFE

-450 EPKPQALLNSSIFF
+450 QPKPQALLNSSIFF

-470 GKTKWAT
+470 GKTKWA
-477 DLQVFIAKQSKSN
+477 DELKIFVAKQSKSN
-490 RIFLANMAA
+490 RLFLANMAS

-511 KGFVL
+511 KGFVM
-516 EHNGQHQRSMNLKR
+516 EHNGQHKHSMNLKR
-530 RGTAPLSD
+530 RGTAPLCD

-549 RTQNSFERLEDIIE
+549 RKQNSFERLEDIIE
-563 AKLLPQG
+563 AKLLPPG

-577 ALEYIAMTRIR
+577 ALEYIAMMRIR

-594 EQGEEPDNNI
+594 EQAEEPDNNL

-627 QSYLKFSYTAH
+627 QSYLKFSYSNSAG
-638 SSVK
+638 K

>member
-1 MQYWL
+1 MQA
-6 PQELTMQG
+6 
-14 EQVEIANFLAQHP
+14 EQIEIAQFLAQHP
-27 PFDDL
+27 PFNDL
-32 PQKAINELAQNVE
+32 PIKALNELAQQVE
-45 VAYFRAETEIL
+45 VAYFRAQTEIL
-56 KLGQDISDL
+56 QLGQDIADL

-73 EMYRRDGELYNRLAT
+73 EMYRRNGELYNRLAVG
-88 AGIFGQMGLLMN
+88 GIFGQMGLLMN

-115 YCINADLFNR
+115 YCINVELFNR
-125 YCNEFDGFAEYFEA
+125 YCDEFDAFADYFET

-151 QADSNDLTTAKI
+151 QADSNDLTTAKV

-170 VVTVDASTPV
+170 VVTVLTTSTV
-180 QDIAQ
+180 QDVAK
-185 LMTDES
+185 LMSEEA
-191 VSSVLVTDVNKPIN
+191 VSSVLVTDINKPVN
-205 DDPLEDD
+205 DDPEEDD
-212 GQVVGIITDKDLRI
+212 GQVVGIITDRDLRN
-226 KVVAQGLS
+226 KVVAPGLS
-234 FETLAKEIMSTNLI
+234 FDTQAQHIMSTNLVI
-248 LLDENDYIFEAVL
+248 LDANAYVFEAVL
-261 AMLRDNLH
+261 AMLRDSLH
-269 HLPVVKK
+269 HLPVVQKR
-276 KRPIGVISLSDILR
+276 RPIGVISLSDILR

-298 LVRGILAQQSID
+298 LVRGILAQQSVE
-310 DLAHYAR
+310 DLTHYAR

-344 RTFKQRLLVLA
+344 RTFKQRLLILA
-355 EEKFG
+355 EEKYG
-360 PPPVP
+360 PAPVP

-393 SYDDEIHNEYFQNLS
+393 SYNDELHNEYFQNIA

-429 SFKKWRKTRSEWFE
+429 SFKKWRKTRSQWFE
-443 QFAQWIA
+443 QFADWIA
-450 EPKPQALLNSSIFF
+450 KPKPQTLLHSSIFF

-470 GKTKWAT
+470 GKTKWA
-477 DLQVFIAKQSKSN
+477 DELKVFVAKQSKSN
-490 RIFLANMAA
+490 RVFLANMAA

-516 EHNGQHQRSMNLKR
+516 EHNGQHKHSMNLKR

-549 RTQNSFERLEDIIE
+549 RKQNSFDRLEDIIA
-563 AKLLPQG
+563 AKSLPEG

-577 ALEYIAMTRIR
+577 ALEYIAMMRIR
-588 HQAWQI
+588 HQALQI
-594 EQGEEPDNNI
+594 EQGEEPDNNL
-604 DPHLLSPFEQR
+604 DPHQLSPFEQR

-627 QSYLKFSYTAH
+627 QNYLKFSFISNTN
-638 SSVK
+638 VK

>member
-1 MQYWL
+1 MQA
-6 PQELTMQG
+6 
-14 EQVEIANFLAQHP
+14 EQIEIAQFLAQHP
-27 PFDDL
+27 PFNDL
-32 PQKAINELAQNVE
+32 PTKALNELAQQVE
-45 VAYFRAETEIL
+45 VAYFRAQTEIL
-56 KLGQDISDL
+56 QLGQDIADL

-73 EMYRRDGELYNRLAT
+73 EMYRRNGELYNRLAVG
-88 AGIFGQMGLLMN
+88 GIFGQMGLLMN

-115 YCINADLFNR
+115 YCINVELFNR
-125 YCNEFDGFAEYFEA
+125 YCDEFDAFADYFET

-151 QADSNDLTTAKI
+151 QADSNDLTTAKV

-170 VVTVDASTPV
+170 VVTVLTTSTV
-180 QDIAQ
+180 QDVAK
-185 LMTDES
+185 LMSEEA
-191 VSSVLVTDVNKPIN
+191 VSSVLVTDINKPVN
-205 DDPLEDD
+205 DDPEEDD
-212 GQVVGIITDKDLRI
+212 GQVVGIITDRDLRN
-226 KVVAQGLS
+226 KVVAPGLS
-234 FETLAKEIMSTNLI
+234 FDTQAQHIMSTNLVI
-248 LLDENDYIFEAVL
+248 LDANAYVFEAVL
-261 AMLRDNLH
+261 AMLRDSLH
-269 HLPVVKK
+269 HLPVVQKR
-276 KRPIGVISLSDILR
+276 RPIGVISLSDILR

-298 LVRGILAQQSID
+298 LVRGILAQQSVE
-310 DLAHYAR
+310 DLTHYAR

-344 RTFKQRLLVLA
+344 RTFKQRLLILA
-355 EEKFG
+355 EEKYG
-360 PPPVP
+360 PAPVP

-393 SYDDEIHNEYFQNLS
+393 SYNDELHNEYFQNIA

-429 SFKKWRKTRSEWFE
+429 SFKKWRKTRSQWFE
-443 QFAQWIA
+443 QFADWIA
-450 EPKPQALLNSSIFF
+450 KPKPQTLLHSSIFF

-470 GKTKWAT
+470 GKTKWA
-477 DLQVFIAKQSKSN
+477 DELKVFVAKQSKAN
-490 RIFLANMAA
+490 RVFLANMAA

-516 EHNGQHQRSMNLKR
+516 EHNGQHKHSMNLKR

-549 RTQNSFERLEDIIE
+549 RKQNSFDRLEDIIA
-563 AKLLPQG
+563 AKSLPEG

-577 ALEYIAMTRIR
+577 ALEYIAMMRIR
-588 HQAWQI
+588 HQALQI
-594 EQGEEPDNNI
+594 EQGEEPDNNL
-604 DPHLLSPFEQR
+604 DPHQLSPFEQR

-627 QSYLKFSYTAH
+627 QNYLKFSFISNT
-638 SSVK
+638 SVK

>member
-1 MQYWL
+1 MQA
-6 PQELTMQG
+6 
-14 EQVEIANFLAQHP
+14 EQVEIAQFLAQHP

-32 PQKAINELAQNVE
+32 PTNALNELAQQVE
-45 VAYFRAETEIL
+45 VAYYRSQTDIL
-56 KLGQDISDL
+56 TLGQDIADL
-65 YVIRSGSV
+65 FIIRSGSV
-73 EMYRRDGELYNRLAT
+73 EIYRRNNELYNRLDVG
-88 AGIFGQMGLLMN
+88 GIFGQMGLLMN
-100 RKVRFPATALEDTLV
+100 RKVRFPAKALEDTLV
-115 YCINADLFNR
+115 YCINFELFNR
-125 YCNEFDGFAEYFEA
+125 YCDEFDSFADYFEA
-139 DGNVRLHQAIVE
+139 DGNVRLRQALVE
-151 QADSNDLTTAKI
+151 QADSNDLTTAKV

-170 VVTVDASTPV
+170 VVTLSTQTTI
-180 QDIAQ
+180 QDVAKV
-185 LMTDES
+185 MTEEAI
-191 VSSVLVTDVNKPIN
+191 SSVLVTDLNKPIS
-205 DDPLEDD
+205 DDPEEDD
-212 GQVVGIITDKDLRI
+212 GQIVGIITDRDIRT
-226 KVVAQGLS
+226 KVVAEGLGLDV
-234 FETLAKEIMSTNLI
+234 TADKIMSTNLV
-248 LLDENDYIFEAVL
+248 LLDSNAYVFEAVL

-269 HLPVVKK
+269 HLPVVQKR
-276 KRPIGVISLSDILR
+276 RPIGVISQSDILR

-298 LVRGILAQQSID
+298 LVRGILAQQTIE

-317 QLPNV
+317 QLPSV

-333 HMVGTAMAVIG
+333 HMIGTAMAVIG

-393 SYDDEIHNEYFQNLS
+393 NYDDEKHNEYFQNLS

-417 CGYTYCDGEIMA
+417 CGYTYCSGEIMA
-429 SFKKWRKTRSEWFE
+429 SFKKWRKTRSQWFD
-443 QFAQWIA
+443 QFSQWIA
-450 EPKPQALLNSSIFF
+450 LPKPQALLNSSIFF

-470 GKTKWAT
+470 GKTKWADELKT
-477 DLQVFIAKQSKSN
+477 FIAKQTKQN
-490 RIFLANMAA
+490 RVFLANMAA

-516 EHNGQHQRSMNLKR
+516 EHNGQHKRSMNLKR

-549 RTQNSFERLEDIIE
+549 RKQNSFERLEDIIE
-563 AKLLPQG
+563 SRLLPEG

-577 ALEYIAMTRIR
+577 ALEYIAMMRIR

-594 EQGEEPDNNI
+594 EQEEEPDNDI

-627 QSYLKFSYTAH
+627 QSYLKFSYSANVG
-638 SSVK
+638 VK

>member
-1 MQYWL
+1 MQA
-6 PQELTMQG
+6 
-14 EQVEIANFLAQHP
+14 EQLEIAQFLAAHP
-27 PFDDL
+27 PFDEL
-32 PQKAINELAQNVE
+32 PKEALSILAQQVE
-45 VAYFRAETEIL
+45 VAYFRADTDIL
-56 KLGQDISDL
+56 HFGDDIADL
-65 YVIRSGSV
+65 YIIRSGSV

-100 RKVRFPATALEDTLV
+100 RKVRFPAKALEDTLV
-115 YCINADLFNR
+115 YCINVELFEQYCAQFDAFAD
-125 YCNEFDGFAEYFEA
+125 YFES

-163 KSLIHRD
+163 KSLLHRG
-170 VVTVDASTPV
+170 VVTAPNDASIKDV
-180 QDIAQ
+180 AE
-185 LMTDES
+185 LMTQES
-191 VSSVLVTDVNKPIN
+191 VSSVLVTDAQKQVS
-205 DDPLEDD
+205 DDPEEDD
-212 GQVVGIITDKDLRI
+212 GQVVGIITDRDLRA
-226 KVVAQGLS
+226 KVIAKGLS
-234 FETLAKEIMSTNLI
+234 YDTRADEIMSTHLV
-248 LLDENDYIFEAVL
+248 LLDANAYVFEAVL
-261 AMLRDNLH
+261 AMLRDRLH
-269 HLPVVKK
+269 HIPVVH
-276 KRPIGVISLSDILR
+276 KRKPIGVISLSDILR
-290 YESQSSLL
+290 HESQSSLL
-298 LVRGILAQQSID
+298 LVRGILAQQSVD
-310 DLAHYAR
+310 DLTHYAR

-333 HMVGTAMAVIG
+333 HMVGTAMSVIG
-344 RTFKQRLLVLA
+344 RTFKQKLLQLA
-355 EEKFG
+355 QEQYG

-393 SYDDEIHNEYFQNLS
+393 SFDEQQHDAYFQKLA

-417 CGYTYCDGEIMA
+417 CGYSYCDGEIMA
-429 SFKKWRKTRSEWFE
+429 SFKKWRMTKTQWRE
-443 QFAQWIA
+443 QFASWIA

-470 GKTKWAT
+470 GKLKWA
-477 DLQVFIAKQSKSN
+477 DELKKFVAQEGRKNK
-490 RIFLANMAA
+490 RFLANMAA

-511 KGFVL
+511 KGFVM
-516 EHNGQHQRSMNLKR
+516 EHNGQHKRSMNLKR

-549 RTQNSFERLEDIIE
+549 RKQNSFERLEDIIE
-563 AKLLPQG
+563 AKLLPEG

-577 ALEYIAMTRIR
+577 ALEYIAMVRIR

-594 EQGEEPDNNI
+594 EQGEAPDNDL

-627 QSYLKFSYTAH
+627 QSYLKFSYSANTGMKV
-638 SSVK
+638 SNGK

>member
-1 MQYWL
+1 MQA
-6 PQELTMQG
+6 
-14 EQVEIANFLAQHP
+14 EQVEIAQFLAQHP

-32 PQKAINELAQNVE
+32 PTNALNELAQQVE
-45 VAYFRAETEIL
+45 VAYYRSQTDIL
-56 KLGQDISDL
+56 TLGQDIADL
-65 YVIRSGSV
+65 FIIRSGSV
-73 EMYRRDGELYNRLAT
+73 EIYRRNSELYNRLDVG
-88 AGIFGQMGLLMN
+88 GIFGQMGLLMN
-100 RKVRFPATALEDTLV
+100 RKVRFPAKALEDTLV
-115 YCINADLFNR
+115 YCINFELFNR
-125 YCNEFDGFAEYFEA
+125 YCDEFDGFADYFEA
-139 DGNVRLHQAIVE
+139 DGNVRLRQALVE
-151 QADSNDLTTAKI
+151 QADSNDLTTAKV

-170 VVTVDASTPV
+170 VVTVNTQTTV
-180 QDIAQ
+180 QDVAKM
-185 LMTDES
+185 MTEEA
-191 VSSVLVTDVNKPIN
+191 VSSVLVTDLDKPIS
-205 DDPLEDD
+205 DDPEEDD
-212 GQVVGIITDKDLRI
+212 GQIVGIITDRDIRT
-226 KVVAQGLS
+226 KVVAQGLGLDV
-234 FETLAKEIMSTNLI
+234 TANQIMSTNLV
-248 LLDENDYIFEAVL
+248 LLDSNSYVFEAVL

-269 HLPVVKK
+269 HLPVVQKR
-276 KRPIGVISLSDILR
+276 RPIGVISLSDILR

-298 LVRGILAQQSID
+298 LVRGILAQQTIE

-393 SYDDEIHNEYFQNLS
+393 SYDDDKHNDYFQNIS

-417 CGYTYCDGEIMA
+417 CGYTYCTGEIMA
-429 SFKKWRKTRSEWFE
+429 SFKKWRKTRSQWFD
-443 QFAQWIA
+443 QFSDWIA
-450 EPKPQALLNSSIFF
+450 QPKPQALLNSSIFF

-470 GKTKWAT
+470 GKTKWA
-477 DLQVFIAKQSKSN
+477 DELKVFIAKQSKQN
-490 RIFLANMAA
+490 RVFLANMAA

-516 EHNGQHQRSMNLKR
+516 EHNGQHKRSMNLKR

-538 VIRVHALAIGS
+538 VIRVHALAMGS
-549 RTQNSFERLEDIIE
+549 RKQNSFERLEDIID
-563 AKLLPQG
+563 ARLLPEG

-577 ALEYIAMTRIR
+577 SLEYIAMMRIR

-594 EQGEEPDNNI
+594 EQGEEPDNDI

-627 QSYLKFSYTAH
+627 QSFLKFSYSANVG
-638 SSVK
+638 VK

>member
-1 MQYWL
+1 MQS
-6 PQELTMQG
+6 
-14 EQVEIANFLAQHP
+14 EQIEIAQFLSQHP

-32 PQKAINELAQNVE
+32 PQKALDELAKQVE
-45 VAYFRAETEIL
+45 VSYFRANTDIL
-56 KLGQDISDL
+56 QYGQDIADL
-65 YVIRSGSV
+65 YIIRSGAV

-115 YCINADLFNR
+115 YCINVDIFLQYCDEFEVFAD
-125 YCNEFDGFAEYFEA
+125 YFET

-151 QADSNDLTTAKI
+151 QADGNDLTTAKV
-163 KSLIHRD
+163 KSLLHRD
-170 VVTVDASTPV
+170 VVTVDATETV
-180 QDIAQ
+180 KNIAQ

-191 VSSVLVTDVNKPIN
+191 LSSVLVTDVNKPIN
-205 DDPLEDD
+205 NDPQEDD
-212 GQVVGIITDKDLRI
+212 GQVVGIITDKDLRT
-226 KVVAQGLS
+226 KVVAQGL
-234 FETLAKEIMSTNLI
+234 EYNTPAHVIMSTNLV
-248 LLDENDYIFEAVL
+248 LLDQNDYIFEAVL

-269 HLPVVKK
+269 HLPVVQK

-298 LVRGILAQQSID
+298 LVRGILAQQSVE
-310 DLAHYAR
+310 DLAHYAN
-317 QLPNV
+317 QLPRV

-344 RTFKQRLLVLA
+344 RTFKQRLLILA

-385 DNALILDD
+385 DNALILDN
-393 SYDDEIHNEYFQNLS
+393 SYDDEKHNAYFQNLS

-417 CGYTYCDGEIMA
+417 CGYSYCDGEIMA
-429 SFKKWRKTRSEWFE
+429 SFKKWRKTQDQWFE

-470 GKTKWAT
+470 GKTKWANELKT
-477 DLQVFIAKQSKSN
+477 YIAQHSANN
-490 RIFLANMAA
+490 RLFLANMAA

-516 EHNGQHQRSMNLKR
+516 EHNGQHQKSMNLKR

-538 VIRVHALAIGS
+538 VVRVHALAIGS
-549 RTQNSFERLEDIIE
+549 RKQNSFDRLEDIIE
-563 AKLLPQG
+563 ANVLPAG

-577 ALEYIAMTRIR
+577 ALEYISMTRIR

-594 EQGEEPDNNI
+594 EQGEVPDNNL

-615 NLKEAFAILEKA
+615 HLKDAFAILDKA
-627 QSYLKFSYTAH
+627 QNYLKFCYTAH

>member
-1 MQYWL
+1 MQA
-6 PQELTMQG
+6 
-14 EQVEIANFLAQHP
+14 EQVEIAQFLAQHP

-32 PQKAINELAQNVE
+32 PTNALNELAQQVE
-45 VAYFRAETEIL
+45 VAYYRSQTDIL
-56 KLGQDISDL
+56 TLGQDIADL
-65 YVIRSGSV
+65 FIIRSGSV
-73 EMYRRDGELYNRLAT
+73 EIYRRNNELYNRLDVG
-88 AGIFGQMGLLMN
+88 GIFGQMGLLMN
-100 RKVRFPATALEDTLV
+100 RKVRFPAKALEDTLV
-115 YCINADLFNR
+115 YCINFTLFNR
-125 YCNEFDGFAEYFEA
+125 FCDEFDGFADYFEA
-139 DGNVRLHQAIVE
+139 DGNARLRQALVE
-151 QADSNDLTTAKI
+151 QADSNDLTTAKV

-170 VVTVDASTPV
+170 VVTLSTQTTI
-180 QDIAQ
+180 QDVAKV
-185 LMTDES
+185 MTEEA
-191 VSSVLVTDVNKPIN
+191 VSSVLVTDLDKPIS
-205 DDPLEDD
+205 DDPEEDD
-212 GQVVGIITDKDLRI
+212 GQIVGIITDRDIRT
-226 KVVAQGLS
+226 KVVAEGLGLDV
-234 FETLAKEIMSTNLI
+234 TADKIMSTNLV
-248 LLDENDYIFEAVL
+248 LLDSNAYVFEAVL

-269 HLPVVKK
+269 HLPVVQKR
-276 KRPIGVISLSDILR
+276 RPIGVISLSDILR

-298 LVRGILAQQSID
+298 LVRGILAQQTIE

-333 HMVGTAMAVIG
+333 HMIGTAMAVIG

-355 EEKFG
+355 EEKYG

-393 SYDDEIHNEYFQNLS
+393 NYDDEKHNEYFQNIS

-417 CGYTYCDGEIMA
+417 CGYTYCSGEIMA
-429 SFKKWRKTRSEWFE
+429 SFKKWRKTRSQWFD
-443 QFAQWIA
+443 QFSQWIA
-450 EPKPQALLNSSIFF
+450 LPKPQALLNSSIFF

-470 GKTKWAT
+470 GKTKWA
-477 DLQVFIAKQSKSN
+477 DELKIFIAKQSKQN
-490 RIFLANMAA
+490 RVFLANMAA

-516 EHNGQHQRSMNLKR
+516 EHNGQHKRSMNLKR

-549 RTQNSFERLEDIIE
+549 RKQNSFERLEDIIE
-563 AKLLPQG
+563 SRLLPEG

-577 ALEYIAMTRIR
+577 ALEYIAMMRIR

-594 EQGEEPDNNI
+594 EQEEEPDNDI

-627 QSYLKFSYTAH
+627 QSYLKFSYSANAG
-638 SSVK
+638 VK

>member
-1 MQYWL
+1 MQA
-6 PQELTMQG
+6 
-14 EQVEIANFLAQHP
+14 EQVEIAQFLAQHP

-32 PQKAINELAQNVE
+32 PTNALNELAQQVE
-45 VAYFRAETEIL
+45 VAYYRSQTDIL
-56 KLGQDISDL
+56 TLGQDIADL
-65 YVIRSGSV
+65 FIIRSGSV
-73 EMYRRDGELYNRLAT
+73 EIYRRNNELYNRLDVG
-88 AGIFGQMGLLMN
+88 GIFGQMGLLMN
-100 RKVRFPATALEDTLV
+100 RKVRFPAKALEDTLV
-115 YCINADLFNR
+115 YCINFTLFNR
-125 YCNEFDGFAEYFEA
+125 FCDEFDGFADYFEA
-139 DGNVRLHQAIVE
+139 DGNVRLRQALVE
-151 QADSNDLTTAKI
+151 QADSNDLTTAKV

-170 VVTVDASTPV
+170 VVTLSTQTTI
-180 QDIAQ
+180 QDVAKV
-185 LMTDES
+185 MTEEA
-191 VSSVLVTDVNKPIN
+191 VSSVLVTDLDKPIS
-205 DDPLEDD
+205 DDPEEDD
-212 GQVVGIITDKDLRI
+212 GQIVGIITDRDIRT
-226 KVVAQGLS
+226 KVVAEGLGLDV
-234 FETLAKEIMSTNLI
+234 TADKIMSTNLV
-248 LLDENDYIFEAVL
+248 LLDSNAYVFEAVL

-269 HLPVVKK
+269 HLPVVQKR
-276 KRPIGVISLSDILR
+276 RPIGVISLSDILR

-298 LVRGILAQQSID
+298 LVRGILAQQTIE

-333 HMVGTAMAVIG
+333 HMIGTAMAVIG

-355 EEKFG
+355 EEKYG

-393 SYDDEIHNEYFQNLS
+393 NYDDEKHNEYFQNIS

-417 CGYTYCDGEIMA
+417 CGYTYCSGEIMA
-429 SFKKWRKTRSEWFE
+429 SFKKWRKTRSQWFD
-443 QFAQWIA
+443 QFSQWIA
-450 EPKPQALLNSSIFF
+450 LPKPQALLNSSIFF

-470 GKTKWAT
+470 GKTKWA
-477 DLQVFIAKQSKSN
+477 DELKIFIAKQSKQN
-490 RIFLANMAA
+490 RVFLANMAA

-516 EHNGQHQRSMNLKR
+516 EHNGQHKRSMNLKR

-549 RTQNSFERLEDIIE
+549 RKQNSFERLEDIIE
-563 AKLLPQG
+563 SRLLPEG

-577 ALEYIAMTRIR
+577 ALEYIAMMRIR

-594 EQGEEPDNNI
+594 EQEEEPDNDI

-627 QSYLKFSYTAH
+627 QSYLKFSYSANAG
-638 SSVK
+638 VK

>member
-1 MQYWL
+1 MQA
-6 PQELTMQG
+6 
-14 EQVEIANFLAQHP
+14 EQIEIAQFLAQHP
-27 PFDDL
+27 PFNDL
-32 PQKAINELAQNVE
+32 PTEALNELAQQVE
-45 VAYFRAETEIL
+45 VAYFRAQTEIL
-56 KLGQDISDL
+56 QFGQDIADL

-73 EMYRRDGELYNRLAT
+73 EMYRRNGELYNRLAIG
-88 AGIFGQMGLLMN
+88 GIFGQMGLLMN

-115 YCINADLFNR
+115 YCINVELFNT
-125 YCNEFDGFAEYFEA
+125 YCSEFDAFADYFET

-163 KSLIHRD
+163 KSLIHRE
-170 VVTVDASTPV
+170 VVTVLTTTSV
-180 QDIAQ
+180 QDVAQ
-185 LMTDES
+185 LMCEEA
-191 VSSVLVTDVNKPIN
+191 VSSVLVTDINKPIN
-205 DDPLEDD
+205 DDPDEDD
-212 GQVVGIITDKDLRI
+212 GQVVGIITDRDLRN
-226 KVVAQGLS
+226 KVVAPGLS
-234 FETLAKEIMSTNLI
+234 LTTQAQHIMSDNLVI
-248 LLDENDYIFEAVL
+248 LDANAYVFEAVL

-269 HLPVVKK
+269 HLPVVQKR
-276 KRPIGVISLSDILR
+276 RPIGVISLSDILR

-298 LVRGILAQQSID
+298 LVRGILAQQSVE
-310 DLAHYAR
+310 DLTHYAR

-393 SYDDEIHNEYFQNLS
+393 NYNDELHNEYFQNLA

-429 SFKKWRKTRSEWFE
+429 SFKKWRKTRAQWVE
-443 QFAQWIA
+443 QFSDWIA
-450 EPKPQALLNSSIFF
+450 KPKPQTLLHSSIFF

-470 GKTKWAT
+470 GKTKWA
-477 DLQVFIAKQSKSN
+477 DELKVFVAKQCRKN
-490 RIFLANMAA
+490 RVFLANMAS

-516 EHNGQHQRSMNLKR
+516 EHNGQHKRSMNLKR

-549 RTQNSFERLEDIIE
+549 RKQNSFDRLEDVID
-563 AKLLPQG
+563 AKLLPAG

-577 ALEYIAMTRIR
+577 ALEYISMTRIR

-594 EQGEEPDNNI
+594 EQGEVPDNDL
-604 DPHLLSPFEQR
+604 DPLQLSPFEQR
-615 NLKEAFAILEKA
+615 NLKEAFAIIEKA
-627 QSYLKFSYTAH
+627 QNYLKFSYSTNV
-638 SSVK
+638 SVK

>member
-1 MQYWL
+1 MQA
-6 PQELTMQG
+6 
-14 EQVEIANFLAQHP
+14 EQVEIAQFLAQHP

-32 PQKAINELAQNVE
+32 PTKALNELAQQVE
-45 VAYFRAETEIL
+45 VAYYRSQTDIL
-56 KLGQDISDL
+56 TLGQDIADL
-65 YVIRSGSV
+65 FVIRSGSV
-73 EMYRRDGELYNRLAT
+73 EIYRRNNELYNRLEVG
-88 AGIFGQMGLLMN
+88 GIFGQMGLLMN
-100 RKVRFPATALEDTLV
+100 RKVRFPAKALEDTLV
-115 YCINADLFNR
+115 YCINVDIFNR
-125 YCNEFDGFAEYFEA
+125 YCDEFDSFADYFEE
-139 DGNVRLHQAIVE
+139 DGNVRLRQAIVE
-151 QADSNDLTTAKI
+151 QADGNDLTTAKV

-170 VVTVDASTPV
+170 VVTVDTQTTV
-180 QDIAQ
+180 QDVAKI
-185 LMTDES
+185 MTEEA
-191 VSSVLVTDVNKPIN
+191 VSSVLVTDANKPIS
-205 DDPLEDD
+205 DDPEEDD
-212 GQVVGIITDKDLRI
+212 GQIAGIITDRDLRT
-226 KVVAQGLS
+226 KVVAEGLALNVKA
-234 FETLAKEIMSTNLI
+234 EQIMSTNLV
-248 LLDENDYIFEAVL
+248 LLDANAYVFEAVL

-269 HLPVVKK
+269 HLPVVQKR
-276 KRPIGVISLSDILR
+276 RPIGVISLSDILR

-298 LVRGILAQQSID
+298 LVRGILAQQTIE

-393 SYDDEIHNEYFQNLS
+393 SYDDDKHNDYFQNIS

-429 SFKKWRKTRSEWFE
+429 SFKKWRKTRSQWFD
-443 QFAQWIA
+443 QFTQWI
-450 EPKPQALLNSSIFF
+450 EQPKPQALLNSSIFF

-470 GKTKWAT
+470 GKTKWAEE
-477 DLQVFIAKQSKSN
+477 LKKFIAKQSKTN
-490 RIFLANMAA
+490 RVFLANMAS

-516 EHNGQHQRSMNLKR
+516 EHNGQHKRSMNLKR

-549 RTQNSFERLEDIIE
+549 RKQNSFERLEDIIE
-563 AKLLPQG
+563 AKLLPEG

-577 ALEYIAMTRIR
+577 SLEYIAMMRIR

-594 EQGEEPDNNI
+594 EQGEEPDNDL

-627 QSYLKFSYTAH
+627 QSYLKFSYSANVG
-638 SSVK
+638 VKH

>member
-1 MQYWL
+1 MQA
-6 PQELTMQG
+6 
-14 EQVEIANFLAQHP
+14 EQVEIAQFLAQHP

-32 PQKAINELAQNVE
+32 PTKALNELAQQVE
-45 VAYFRAETEIL
+45 VAYYRSQTDIL
-56 KLGQDISDL
+56 TLGQDIADL
-65 YVIRSGSV
+65 FVIRSGSV
-73 EMYRRDGELYNRLAT
+73 EIYRRNNELYNRLEVG
-88 AGIFGQMGLLMN
+88 GIFGQMGLLMN
-100 RKVRFPATALEDTLV
+100 RKVRFPAKALEDTLV
-115 YCINADLFNR
+115 YCINVDIFNR
-125 YCNEFDGFAEYFEA
+125 YCDEFDSFADYFEE
-139 DGNVRLHQAIVE
+139 DGNVRLRQAIVE
-151 QADSNDLTTAKI
+151 QADGNDLTTAKV

-170 VVTVDASTPV
+170 VVTVDTQTTV
-180 QDIAQ
+180 QDVAKI
-185 LMTDES
+185 MTDEA
-191 VSSVLVTDVNKPIN
+191 VSSVLVTDANKPIS
-205 DDPLEDD
+205 DDPEEDD
-212 GQVVGIITDKDLRI
+212 GQIAGIITDRDLRT
-226 KVVAQGLS
+226 KVVAEGLALNVKA
-234 FETLAKEIMSTNLI
+234 EQIMSTNLV
-248 LLDENDYIFEAVL
+248 LLDANAYVFEAVL

-269 HLPVVKK
+269 HLPVVQKR
-276 KRPIGVISLSDILR
+276 RPIGVISLSDILR

-298 LVRGILAQQSID
+298 LVRGILAQQTIE

-393 SYDDEIHNEYFQNLS
+393 SYDDDKHNDYFQNIS

-429 SFKKWRKTRSEWFE
+429 SFKKWRKTRSQWFD
-443 QFAQWIA
+443 QFAQWI
-450 EPKPQALLNSSIFF
+450 EQPKPQALLNSSIFF

-470 GKTKWAT
+470 GKTKWAEE
-477 DLQVFIAKQSKSN
+477 LKKFIAKQSKTN
-490 RIFLANMAA
+490 RVFLANMAA

-516 EHNGQHQRSMNLKR
+516 EHNGQHKRSMNLKR

-549 RTQNSFERLEDIIE
+549 RKQNSFERLEDIIE
-563 AKLLPQG
+563 AKLLPEG

-577 ALEYIAMTRIR
+577 SLEYIAMMRIR

-594 EQGEEPDNNI
+594 EQGEEPDNDL

-627 QSYLKFSYTAH
+627 QSYLKFSYSANVG
-638 SSVK
+638 VKH